1 MTQRITVVGDGGMGT
16 VCALML
22 CENGADV
29 TLWSAFEDQ
38 AAAIQQDRVNTKF
51 LPGVHLPDNLT
62 ATADVAQAAKG
73 DLLISAVPTEYLRG
87 VWARFAESLESDTP
101 ICSVTKGIENH
112 TLLRPTEMLAELVGE
127 DRSYAALSG
136 PNIAPEIARK
146 LPATA
151 VVASCDASLAQRVQD
166 AISRPYFRVY
176 TNPDR
181 VGVELAGAMKNVIA
195 IAAGIVDG
203 LGLGSNAK
211 AALITRGLVEIARLG
226 VAAGAQQET
235 FAGLAGLGDLVTTC
249 ISSEGRNRSF
259 GQAIG
264 QGGNPD
270 DVLASMTMVVEG
282 VATTRSVMELAQRK
296 NISMPLSQGVHDILF
311 SQKSP
316 REVITELMTRPLRGE

>member
-29 TLWSAFEDQ
+29 TLWSAFKEQ

-51 LPGVHLPDNLT
+51 LPGVQLPDNLT
-62 ATADVAQAAKG
+62 ATANVAQAAQG

-264 QGGNPD
+264 QGSSPD
-270 DVLASMTMVVEG
+270 DILASMTMVVEG
-282 VATTRSVMELAQRK
+282 VATTRSVIELAQRK

-316 REVITELMTRPLRGE
+316 REVIIELMTRPLRGE

>member
-29 TLWSAFEDQ
+29 TVWSAFEDQ
-38 AAAIQQDRVNTKF
+38 AAAIQRDRVNAKF
-51 LPGVHLPDNLT
+51 LPGVQLPSNLT
-62 ATADVAQAAKG
+62 ATADVAQAARA
-73 DLLISAVPTEYLRG
+73 DLLISAVPTEYLRS
-87 VWARFAESLESDTP
+87 VWARFADVLDSDTP

-127 DRSYAALSG
+127 QRSYAALSG
-136 PNIAPEIARK
+136 PNIAPEIARQ

-282 VATTRSVMELAQRK
+282 VATTRSVIELAQRK

-316 REVITELMTRPLRGE
+316 REAITELMTRPLRGE